1 MAAVTAPPPPSPPLP
16 PTHPPRIDAGADEIS
31 ALVLDPGQ
39 CWTRTGFAGEDT
51 PKTVTPSHYGLVRGT
66 DDDDDCARKLYFGDN
81 DVHAVRAGM
90 EILNPMSD
98 GIGASPNRSVAI
110 REGGREGGRELTGT
124 QWPTGTWRRRCGAT
138 R

>member
-1 MAAVTAPPPPSPPLP
+1 M
-16 PTHPPRIDAGADEIS
+16 
-31 ALVLDPGQ
+31 LDPGQ

-51 PKTVTPSHYGLVRGT
+51 PKTVTPSHYGLVRGA
-66 DDDDDCARKLYFGDN
+66 DDDDDDDGARKLYFGDN

-98 GIGASPNRSVAI
+98 GIGGSPNRFVAI
-110 REGGREGGRELTGT
+110 GERGWEGTDWHW
-124 QWPTGTWRRRCGAT
+124 QWPTGTWLQRCGAT